1 MDYYY
6 KLLHRNYIPIAINS
20 GNNSIFLFCKYCL
33 QNGIEE
39 RFCSDHA
46 ILYCPVRLEFW
57 KKNIGYI
64 LSISNNFSSSLSIAT
79 ILSLGMYNLKNT
91 ETVFSTEVI
100 KNIFGIG
107 FTILITYPIDSN
119 ESIVSLCSKF
129 NTEFKCFLE
138 KLFSQMS
145 QLHNNRISLFRQFAN
160 LKVLCD
166 STPNSLEMIEWK
178 DIVFSNPLL

>member
-20 GNNSIFLFCKYCL
+20 GNNSIFLFCKYCQ

-39 RFCSDHA
+39 RFCSDHV
-46 ILYCPVRLEFW
+46 ILNCPVRLEFW
-57 KKNIGYI
+57 KKIIGYI

-91 ETVFSTEVI
+91 ETVFGTEVI

-107 FTILITYPIDSN
+107 VTILIN

-145 QLHNNRISLFRQFAN
+145 QLHNNRTSFFRQFAN
-160 LKVLCD
+160 LKVFCD

-178 DIVFSNPLL
+178 DIFFSNSLL